1 MASSHANPL
10 AIQVA
15 KHDQWET
22 AQPKLG
28 EGILPPT
35 PARVIIT
42 GPSGSGKTQLVVD
55 LLTRLYGGAFE
66 RIYVFSPSVHLDSVW
81 NVVKAYVRDT
91 MGVPEDE
98 ECFFDAWDEDKL
110 TELLS
115 TQRAII
121 KHQKQEKAGKQLFWI
136 AIVVDDFADSP
147 AVMASRQDGNALNTL
162 LVRGRHMMIS
172 TFILT
177 QKLRLAGSILRV
189 NAQAMVVFRL
199 RNRLELDAIIE
210 ELSAVYDKKTL
221 MEMYQLATAEPYSF
235 WYVNLAAKRKED
247 MFWLR
252 FEQRMVPSYSSSASA
267 PLGAEASS
275 LLENDG
281 SGAGT
286 RGSTQAPR

>member
-1 MASSHANPL
+1 MASSHANSL

-35 PARVIIT
+35 PARVIVT
-42 GPSGSGKTQLVVD
+42 GPIGSGKTQLVVD
-55 LLTRLYGGAFE
+55 ILTRLYSGAFE

-81 NVVKAYVRDT
+81 TVVKAYVRDT
-91 MGVPEDE
+91 MGVPDDE
-98 ECFFDAWDEDKL
+98 EWFFDSWDEDKL
-110 TELLS
+110 SEILT
-115 TQRAII
+115 TQRSVI
-121 KHQKQEKAGKQLFWI
+121 KHQKQEKVGKRLFGI
-136 AIVVDDFADSP
+136 AVVVDDFADSP
-147 AVMASRQDGNALNTL
+147 AVMASRSDGNALNTL

-199 RNRLELDAIIE
+199 RNRLELDAIVE
-210 ELSAVYDKKTL
+210 ELSAVYDKKIL

-235 WYVNLAAKRKED
+235 WYINLAAKRVQD

-252 FEQRMVPSYSSSASA
+252 FEQRMVPTASA
-267 PLGAEASS
+267 QEASS

-281 SGAGT
+281 SGSST
-286 RGSTQAPR
+286 RGSAQAPR

>member
-1 MASSHANPL
+1 MASSNANPL

-22 AQPKLG
+22 KQPKLG

-42 GPSGSGKTQLVVD
+42 GHSGSGKTQLVVD
-55 LLTRLYGGAFE
+55 LLTRLYASHE
-66 RIYVFSPSVHLDSVW
+66 RVFVFSPSVHLDSVW
-81 NVVKAYVRDT
+81 NVVKTYVRDE

-98 ECFFDAWDEDKL
+98 ECFFDTWDEDKL
-110 TELLS
+110 IEILN
-115 TQRAII
+115 TQKAII
-121 KHQKQEKAGKQLFWI
+121 KHQKAQKAGKQLFGI
-136 AIVVDDFADSP
+136 AVCVDDWADPP
-147 AVMASRQDGNALNTL
+147 AVMASRSDGNALNTL

-177 QKLRLAGSILRV
+177 QKLRLAGSLLRTQ
-189 NAQAMVVFRL
+189 AQALIVFRV

-210 ELSAVYDKKTL
+210 ELSAVYDKKIL

-235 WYVNLAAKRKED
+235 WFINLGANRRED

-252 FEQRMVPSYSSSASA
+252 FEQRMVPSSSSASA
-267 PLGAEASS
+267 PSGAEASS
-275 LLENDG
+275 LLENHG
-281 SGAGT
+281 SGTGT
-286 RGSTQAPR
+286 RSSAQAPR